1 MIWIAVAAMTVAV
14 LALLAW
20 PLLRRTED
28 LSDRAAYDLT
38 VFQDQLKEVDR
49 DVARGVLTAAEADA
63 ARLEIQRRIVA
74 LGRAPVEAVSAGTGR
89 SRWVG
94 IGITAVALPLIA
106 LAVYSGVGTPDPER
120 AQALA
125 LETQGNGMS
134 PDDINAL
141 VDRLAARVA
150 GEPDNAEGV
159 ALLARTYR
167 ELGRYGEAAETF
179 RRLTQLQPDAD
190 SYSSLGEALTMGANG
205 FVTPEAHTALMSA
218 LAIDRTEPRARFYL
232 GLGQA
237 AEGNAENAIA
247 IWRDLTADAPPDAP
261 WLSMVREQMS
271 AVAQNEGIPPMSVTP
286 HHPLDL
292 LPQDEK
298 AMAAAAAAQAAPAP
312 AAPLAGES
320 PENVAMI
327 QGMVAGLA
335 ARLEQNPDDFDGWM
349 MLGRSYTVLN
359 QPEKSAEAYE
369 KAIAL
374 RPKEVAAR
382 LQYAVL
388 LMADVDPNSADPL
401 PSKLTTVVDE
411 ILALEPGQPEALYLA
426 GLGRAK
432 AGDTSGARGFWQRA
446 QKAAVAGSALRGEVD
461 RRLEALN

>member
-1 MIWIAVAAMTVAV
+1 MIWIAVAAMTLGV

-20 PLLRRTED
+20 PMLRRTED
-28 LSDRAAYDLT
+28 VSDRAAYDLT

-49 DVARGVLTAAEADA
+49 DVARGVLTAAEAEA

-74 LGRAPVEAVSAGTGR
+74 LGRAPVEAVSAGTRR

-94 IGITAVALPLIA
+94 IGVTAVALPLIA

-120 AQALA
+120 AQVLA
-125 LETQGNGMS
+125 LEAQGSGMS

-179 RRLTQLQPDAD
+179 GRLTQLQPDAE

-205 FVTPEAHTALMSA
+205 FVTPEAYTALMSA

-271 AVAQNEGIPPMSVTP
+271 AVAQNEGIPPMSITP
-286 HHPLDL
+286 RHPLDL

-298 AMAAAAAAQAAPAP
+298 AVAAAAAAQATPAP
-312 AAPLAGES
+312 AAPLAGAS

-388 LMADVDPNSADPL
+388 LMADVDPNSAEPL

-411 ILALEPGQPEALYLA
+411 ILALEPEQPEALYLA

-432 AGDTSGARGFWQRA
+432 VSDTTGARDYWRRA
-446 QKAAVAGSALRGEVD
+446 QEAAAAGSALRGEID
-461 RRLEALN
+461 RRLQALN